1 MKICYLS
8 PTIARPHGGIRVFF
22 EHCNALAARGHEV
35 TLQVMGSGMEKVWAH
50 IDDRVSMRYGNIIAD
65 EFDVVVAGWPPH
77 ALVLR
82 DAKIKAKKFF
92 LLQMAEH
99 LFNPNDHR
107 FSRICFEAYRVPFP
121 IIGISRWVEY
131 LVRTEGK
138 RGDGTMYYIGN
149 GVSDD
154 FKPGKK
160 DSEITVL
167 VEGWEPNNHSKDV
180 NRIAAKV
187 AARLKQEY
195 GVMVLTYS
203 QKDRLAFMPEVADE
217 FYHVPTQAQLVKIY
231 QRSHFILKASL
242 LDARSCAPV
251 EAMACGCVP
260 VRGIR
265 HGDDD
270 LIDRFNCLRAGYDE
284 KALYDN
290 AVRLIENPALL
301 QTLSENG
308 LGYREPFLRWS
319 AWGNILEDIFT
330 KG

>member
-22 EHCNALAARGHEV
+22 EHCNALAAMGHEV
-35 TLQVMGSGMEKVWAH
+35 TLQIMGAGFEKVWAH
-50 IDDRVSMRYGNIIAD
+50 IDPCVDMRFGSVIAD

-77 ALVLR
+77 ALLLR

-99 LFNPNDHR
+99 LFDPNNR
-107 FSRICFEAYRVPFP
+107 NFARICFEAYRVPFP

-138 RGDGTMYYIGN
+138 RGDAPMYYVGN

-154 FKPGKK
+154 FKPGKQN
-160 DSEITVL
+160 EQFTVL
-167 VEGWEPNNHSKDV
+167 VEGWEPLNHSKDV
-180 NRIAAKV
+180 NYLAAKT
-187 AARLKQEY
+187 AIRLKNEF
-195 GVMVLTYS
+195 GAKVVAYS
-203 QKDRLAFMPEVADE
+203 QRALSFEKDVPDE
-217 FYHVPTQAQLVKIY
+217 FYQVPTQEQLIGLC
-231 QRSHFILKASL
+231 QQSHIILKASL

-260 VRGIR
+260 VRAIR

-270 LIDRFNCLRAGYDE
+270 LTHLYNCLRTEYAEEPFYQAA
-284 KALYDN
+284 K
-290 AVRLIENPALL
+290 RLIESKSLL
-301 QTLSENG
+301 
-308 LGYREPFLRWS
+308 
-319 AWGNILEDIFT
+319 NILRANGQQYRAEHLSWRNQMAKIEDIFIN
-330 KG
+330 G